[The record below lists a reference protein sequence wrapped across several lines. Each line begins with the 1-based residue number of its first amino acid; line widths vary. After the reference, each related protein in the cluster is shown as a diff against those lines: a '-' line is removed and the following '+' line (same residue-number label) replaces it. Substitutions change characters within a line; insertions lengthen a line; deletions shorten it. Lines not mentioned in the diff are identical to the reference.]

1 MEEKGLR
8 TCPLLHSRFYFADA
22 RGHCVGGESV
32 AKTAKALGL
41 QSHREGHL
49 EESVTA
55 GFH

>member
-8 TCPLLHSRFYFADA
+8 PCPLLHSRFYFADA

-49 EESVTA
+49 EESVPA